1 MAKNTNSHFFFHFLK
16 SEFLDTIWDFLTV
29 WSSSTVASGT
39 STLIL
44 KLVWTGATM
53 DGAIFNSQ
61 TRRSPVTFVI
71 LEMDNLTISN
81 YAYFLNFHIRP
92 KMHRIKSW
100 QFSASN
106 YNICYDF
113 STLRYVKK
121 LKIVMILQ
129 LLTYLT
135 LRQIVEKSWQIL

>member
-1 MAKNTNSHFFFHFLK
+1 MAQ
-16 SEFLDTIWDFLTV
+16 TIFREIIHSSSS
-29 WSSSTVASGT
+29 SSSTVASGT

-106 YNICYDF
+106 YNIYYDFLTFWRKYFTLCQKVENCYDF
-113 STLRYVKK
+113 TTFDS
-121 LKIVMILQ
+121 LK
-129 LLTYLT
+129 T